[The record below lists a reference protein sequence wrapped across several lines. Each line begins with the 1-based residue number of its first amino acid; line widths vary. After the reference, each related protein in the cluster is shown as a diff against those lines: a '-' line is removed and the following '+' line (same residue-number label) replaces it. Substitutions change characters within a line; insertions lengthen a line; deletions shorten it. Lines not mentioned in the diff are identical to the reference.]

1 MSSKD
6 QTIKNISIMMDFIS
20 IPVTF
25 GIGAYAFYKLIE
37 LFVRKKE
44 RLLII
49 DKLSQLEK
57 ANIENLNLSNIF
69 GDGKSFKNAYLTLRI
84 GSLLAGLGLGL
95 LVGYI
100 IINTTIGGFERASY
114 EIRQTMSVVYGSST
128 LLFGGLGL
136 ISGFIAERRLSKTE

>member
-1 MSSKD
+1 
-6 QTIKNISIMMDFIS
+6 MMDFIS